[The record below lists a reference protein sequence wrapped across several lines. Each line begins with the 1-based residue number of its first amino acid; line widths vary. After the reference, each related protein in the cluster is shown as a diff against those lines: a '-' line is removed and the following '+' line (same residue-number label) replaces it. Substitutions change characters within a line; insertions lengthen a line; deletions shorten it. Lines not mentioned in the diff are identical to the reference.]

1 MKADTLK
8 QLEDGLAE
16 QQRVLATLDGTL
28 VRLQDE
34 RREVQRQLN
43 RQEGAIQL
51 VRMLL
56 AEAEEESGKAKE
68 KETL

>member
-1 MKADTLK
+1 MKTDTLK